1 MSVFLFDCSTAQGR
15 LELTDR
21 DRLDLLHRMS
31 TNDVNRLAPGEGC
44 ATVLTTALARIID
57 LVVVYH
63 RGDIVLLRSHRPD
76 TVRAWLA
83 RHIFWQDKIKVRDVS
98 AELGQLELHGPG
110 AAAIAAQLAPGAAE
124 LPVHHTR
131 DLPGGG
137 FVAAAAS
144 IASGNAPAFVF
155 ITPIE
160 TIPALRE
167 TILKAGEVREGDA
180 TLYEQLRIAAGVPGP
195 TSELTEDYIPLE
207 VGLWD
212 AVSFSKGCYIGQE
225 IIARME
231 SRNKLAKALVGLRL
245 DAQVTSGARLFAGD
259 SPVGSIASTSPD
271 PDAPGNFAAIGFVK
285 PDSAEIGMT
294 LTACGEGEL
303 PPSGVPARVVV
314 APRRA

>member
-1 MSVFLFDCSTAQGR
+1 MSAYLFDRSTAQGR

-57 LVVVYH
+57 LVVIYH
-63 RGDIVLLRSHRPD
+63 RGDIALLRSHRPD

-110 AAAIAAQLAPGAAE
+110 AEAIVAQLAPGAAD

-137 FVAAAAS
+137 LVAAAES
-144 IASGNAPAFVF
+144 IARADAPGFVF
-155 ITPIE
+155 ITPNE

-167 TILKAGEVREGDA
+167 TILQAGEVREGDA
-180 TLYEQLRIAAGVPGP
+180 ALYEQLRVAAGLPGP

-212 AVSFSKGCYIGQE
+212 AVSFTKGCYIGQE

-231 SRNKLAKALVGLRL
+231 SRNKLAKTLVGLRL
-245 DAQVTSGARLFAGD
+245 DAQVEPGARLFADD
-259 SPVGSIASTSPD
+259 SPVGSITSAAAD
-271 PDAPGNFAAIGFVK
+271 PDAPGLFAAIGFVK
-285 PDSAEIGMT
+285 PDYAEIGMT
-294 LTACGEGEL
+294 LTACREGEL
-303 PPSGVPARVVV
+303 PPGGVPARVVV